1 MRGGAFFNGKKE
13 GRDDFRKTAPES
25 GYILSSL
32 RVSAPQNPLRFKKFH
47 QCISNSTI
55 DNIRRLLAMHHC
67 NNNHFISINQIKN
80 HIRTNIE
87 MPNLNAI

>member
-1 MRGGAFFNGKKE
+1 
-13 GRDDFRKTAPES
+13 
-25 GYILSSL
+25 
-32 RVSAPQNPLRFKKFH
+32 
-47 QCISNSTI
+47 
-55 DNIRRLLAMHHC
+55 MHHC